1 MRELYARLE
10 DEYELNERA
19 KAVTQ
24 KLNVIVE
31 TGQSLTD
38 IFDVDR
44 ATRLEAVIVILI
56 LAEIMITLLQ
66 IFLWH
71 R

>member
-1 MRELYARLE
+1 M
-10 DEYELNERA
+10 
-19 KAVTQ
+19 TQ